1 MRFEEIITPKSLKSC
16 TVSILVSEE
25 ERLSNAMGSLRKDT
39 RNSLV
44 LKTFKHMLL
53 CSVQLLME
61 SMVAW
66 SVELCEELEIIS

>member
-1 MRFEEIITPKSLKSC
+1 MYSFNTGVREEM
-16 TVSILVSEE
+16 
-25 ERLSNAMGSLRKDT
+25 LSNAMGSLRKDT
-39 RNSLV
+39 CNSLV

-53 CSVQLLME
+53 CSVRLLME